1 MLLFRSRKRKKAP
14 EPELNQ
20 PLTPEAK
27 AEAKTNQEHPPLSST
42 LSENLT
48 TIQSIFANCTDFAY
62 RELKIGQE
70 QVPVLLLYVNGITD
84 EQTVNQD
91 ILKSL
96 VNIRCSNLEVSGSH
110 NLEIIKNVF
119 LEIGNITEIS
129 TIGEVADAVLTG
141 SVALLLEGTARA
153 LKIGTKGFEGR
164 IVTESITEGVVRGP
178 REGFTESLRTNTA
191 LLRRKIKTPNL
202 KLEKFVLGRTTKTE
216 VNIAYL
222 EGTANP
228 KVVAEVKKRIS
239 LIDVD
244 SVLESAY
251 IEEMIE
257 DEPFTVFP
265 QIDHSERPDKIA
277 AGILQGQVAIFTDGT
292 PFVLIV
298 PTMMFQFLQSSED
311 YYDRS
316 IYATSVRVVRF
327 IFLNFALLLP
337 AIYIAIVTFHRGLLP
352 TPLLL
357 SITAAREGVPFPTIV
372 EVLFMEVTFEALR
385 EAGIRLPKPV
395 GQAVS
400 IVGGL
405 VIGNAAVQASMVS
418 PTTVIVVA
426 LTGISSFGIP
436 SYSFALAIRILRFGM
451 ICLAA
456 TLGLFGMLLGLLVM
470 QAHLVSLRS
479 FGVPYFAPIAPF
491 NLKDMKDSVMRLPW
505 WAMGE
510 RPRLIANNN
519 NNNRQRQK
527 FFLKPAPPDEN
538 EQ

>member
-1 MLLFRSRKRKKAP
+1 M
-14 EPELNQ
+14 
-20 PLTPEAK
+20 
-27 AEAKTNQEHPPLSST
+27 AEANRASQENLLLSSS
-42 LSENLT
+42 LAENLT
-48 TIQSIFANCTDFAY
+48 TLQAIFVNCTDIGF

-70 QVPVLLLYVNGITD
+70 QIPVLLLYVNGIAD
-84 EQTVNQD
+84 EQTINQD
-91 ILKSL
+91 ILQSL
-96 VNIRCSNLEVSGSH
+96 VNIRCLNLELLGS
-110 NLEIIKNVF
+110 NNIEMIKNVF
-119 LEIGNITEIS
+119 LETSDITEMS
-129 TIGEVADAVLTG
+129 TIGEITDAILTG
-141 SVALLLEGTARA
+141 SVALLLEGTAKA
-153 LKIGTKGFEGR
+153 LKIGTKGFVGR
-164 IVTESITEGVVRGP
+164 LVSEPVTEGVVRGP

-191 LLRRKIKTPNL
+191 LLRRKIKTSKL
-202 KLEKFVLGRTTKTE
+202 KLEKFVLGQTTKTE

-228 KVVAEVKKRIS
+228 KVVAEVKNRIS

-292 PFVLIV
+292 PFVLIL

-316 IYATSVRVVRF
+316 IYATSIRVVRF
-327 IFLNFALLLP
+327 VFLNLALLLP
-337 AIYIAIVTFHRGLLP
+337 ALYIAITTFHRELLP
-352 TPLLL
+352 TPLLI
-357 SITAAREGVPFPTIV
+357 SITAAREGAPFPTVI
-372 EVLFMEVTFEALR
+372 EVLTMEVTFEALR

-405 VIGNAAVQASMVS
+405 VIGEAAVQASMVS
-418 PTTVIVVA
+418 PITVIIVA

-436 SYSFALAIRILRFGM
+436 SYSYALAIRILRFGM
-451 ICLAA
+451 ILLAS
-456 TLGLFGMLLGLLVM
+456 TLGFYGVLLGLLVM

-479 FGVPYFAPIAPF
+479 FGVPYFAPVAPF
-491 NLKDMKDSVMRLPW
+491 NLKDMKDSVMRVPW

-510 RPRLIANNN
+510 RPRLIAKNNK

-527 FFLKPAPPDEN
+527 FFLKPAQPEEDEH
-538 EQ
+538 

>member
-1 MLLFRSRKRKKAP
+1 MRLFRSRKTRKAP

-20 PLTPEAK
+20 PLATEAGQ
-27 AEAKTNQEHPPLSST
+27 ENQKNPPLSRI
-42 LSENLT
+42 LAENLDKLQT
-48 TIQSIFANCTDFAY
+48 MFANCTDFAY

-84 EQTVNQD
+84 EQTVNQN

-96 VNIRCSNLEVSGSH
+96 VNIRRSNLEVSGSSNL
-110 NLEIIKNVF
+110 NLEMIKNVF

-129 TIGEVADAVLTG
+129 TIGEVADAILTG
-141 SVALLLEGTARA
+141 SVALLLEGTAKA
-153 LKIGTKGFEGR
+153 LQIGTKGFEGR
-164 IVTESITEGVVRGP
+164 PVSEPVTEGVVRGP
-178 REGFTESLRTNTA
+178 REGFTESLRTNTS
-191 LLRRKIKTPNL
+191 LLRRKIKSPNL
-202 KLEKFVLGRTTKTE
+202 KLEKFVLGQTTKTE

-239 LIDVD
+239 LINVD

-257 DEPFTVFP
+257 DEPFSLFP

-316 IYATSVRVVRF
+316 IYATTIRLVRF
-327 IFLNFALLLP
+327 FFLNLALLLP
-337 AIYIAIVTFHRGLLP
+337 ALYIAITTFQTELLP
-352 TPLLL
+352 TPLLI
-357 SITAAREGVPFPTIV
+357 SITNAREGGPFPTVV
-372 EVLFMEVTFEALR
+372 EVLMMEVIFEALR
-385 EAGIRLPKPV
+385 EAGLRLPKPV

-405 VIGNAAVQASMVS
+405 VIGDAAVQAGMIS
-418 PTTVIVVA
+418 PATVIVVA

-451 ICLAA
+451 IISAA
-456 TLGLFGMLLGLLVM
+456 TLGLFGILLGLLVM
-470 QAHLVSLRS
+470 QVHLVSLRS
-479 FGVPYFAPIAPF
+479 FGVPYFAPLAPF
-491 NLKDMKDSVMRLPW
+491 NLKDSKDLLMRVPW

-510 RPRLIANNN
+510 RPRLISNS
-519 NNNRQRQK
+519 NNRQRQK
-527 FFLKPAPPDEN
+527 FYLKPAPPDEN
-538 EQ
+538 G

>member
-1 MLLFRSRKRKKAP
+1 MRTFHRRKMQRK
-14 EPELNQ
+14 PELELSQ
-20 PLTPEAK
+20 SLAADIE
-27 AEAKTNQEHPPLSST
+27 QENSPLSST
-42 LSENLT
+42 LAENLKT
-48 TIQSIFANCTDFAY
+48 LQTMFANCTDFAY

-70 QVPVLLLYVNGITD
+70 QVAVLLLYMNGITD

-96 VNIRCSNLEVSGSH
+96 VDIRCSKLEISGSH
-110 NLEIIKNVF
+110 NIEMIKNVF
-119 LEIGNITEIS
+119 LQIGNITEVS
-129 TIGEVADAVLTG
+129 TIGEVADAILTG
-141 SVALLLEGTARA
+141 SVALLLEGAARA
-153 LKIGTKGFEGR
+153 LKMGTKGLEGR
-164 IVTESITEGVVRGP
+164 PVTESITEGVVRGP
-178 REGFTESLRTNTA
+178 REGFTESLRKNTA

-202 KLEKFVLGRTTKTE
+202 KLEKFVLGQTTKTE

-228 KVVAEVKKRIS
+228 KVVAEVKKRIF
-239 LIDVD
+239 LIKVD

-251 IEEMIE
+251 IEELIE
-257 DEPFTVFP
+257 DSPFSLFP
-265 QIDHSERPDKIA
+265 QIEHSERPDKVA

-327 IFLNFALLLP
+327 LFLNLALLLP
-337 AIYIAIVTFHRGLLP
+337 ALYIAITTFHLELLP
-352 TPLLL
+352 TPLLI
-357 SITAAREGVPFPTIV
+357 SITAAREGGPFPTVV
-372 EVLFMEVTFEALR
+372 EVLLMEVTFEALR

-405 VIGNAAVQASMVS
+405 VIGDAAVQASMVS
-418 PTTVIVVA
+418 PATVIIVA
-426 LTGISSFGIP
+426 LTGIASFGIP
-436 SYSFALAIRILRFGM
+436 SYSFGLAIRVLRFGM
-451 ICLAA
+451 IILAA
-456 TLGLFGMLLGLLVM
+456 VLGLFGLLLGLLVM

-479 FGVPYFAPIAPF
+479 FGVPYFAPLAPF
-491 NLKDMKDSVMRLPW
+491 NLKDAKDLLIRFPW

-519 NNNRQRQK
+519 NRQRQK
-527 FFLKPAPPDEN
+527 FYLKPAPPDEN

>member
-1 MLLFRSRKRKKAP
+1 MPLFRSRKRKKAP
-14 EPELNQ
+14 ESELKQ
-20 PLTPEAK
+20 PLAVETEAK
-27 AEAKTNQEHPPLSST
+27 RENSPLSSS
-42 LSENLT
+42 LADNLT
-48 TIQSIFANCTDFAY
+48 KLQIIFANCTDLAY

-70 QVPVLLLYVNGITD
+70 QVPVLLLYINGITD

-96 VNIRCSNLEVSGSH
+96 VNIRCSNLEVLAS
-110 NLEIIKNVF
+110 NNIEMIQNVF
-119 LEIGNITEIS
+119 MEIGSIKEIS
-129 TIGEVADAVLTG
+129 TIEEVSDAILTG
-141 SVALLLEGTARA
+141 SVALLLEGTDRA
-153 LKIGTKGFEGR
+153 LQIGTKGFVGR
-164 IVTESITEGVVRGP
+164 LVSEPVTEGVVRGP
-178 REGFTESLRTNTA
+178 REGFTENLSTNTA
-191 LLRRKIKTPNL
+191 LLRRRIKTSNL
-202 KLEKFVLGRTTKTE
+202 KLEKFVLGQTTKTE

-222 EGTANP
+222 EGIANP
-228 KVVAEVKKRIS
+228 KVVREVKKRIS

-316 IYATSVRVVRF
+316 IFATSVRLVRF
-327 IFLNFALLLP
+327 FFLNLALLLP
-337 AIYIAIVTFHRGLLP
+337 ALYIAITTFHNELLP
-352 TPLLL
+352 TPLLI
-357 SITAAREGVPFPTIV
+357 SIAGAREGGPFPTVV
-372 EVLFMEVTFEALR
+372 EVLMMEVTFEALR
-385 EAGIRLPKPV
+385 EAGLRLPKPV

-405 VIGNAAVQASMVS
+405 VIGDAAVQAGMIS
-418 PTTVIVVA
+418 TATVIVVA
-426 LTGISSFGIP
+426 LTGISSFSVP

-451 ICLAA
+451 IGLASI
-456 TLGLFGMLLGLLVM
+456 LGLFGVLLGLLVM

-479 FGVPYFAPIAPF
+479 FGVPYFAPLAPF
-491 NLKDMKDSVMRLPW
+491 NLKDAKDLVLRFPW

-519 NNNRQRQK
+519 NRQRQK
-527 FFLKPAPPDEN
+527 FYLKPAPPDEN
-538 EQ
+538 G

>member
-1 MLLFRSRKRKKAP
+1 MPLFRTRKRKKTP

-20 PLTPEAK
+20 PLVPEA
-27 AEAKTNQEHPPLSST
+27 NQANSENQNNPSLSSS
-42 LSENLT
+42 LAENLT
-48 TIQSIFANCTDFAY
+48 TIQTTFANCTDFAY

-70 QVPVLLLYVNGITD
+70 QVPVLLLFVNGITD
-84 EQTVNQD
+84 EQTVNED
-91 ILKSL
+91 VLKSL
-96 VNIRCSNLEVSGSH
+96 VNIRCSNLEVSGS
-110 NLEIIKNVF
+110 NNIEMIKNVF
-119 LEIGNITEIS
+119 LEIGNIAEIS
-129 TIGEVADAVLTG
+129 TTGEVSDAILTG
-141 SVALLLEGTARA
+141 SVALLVEGTARA
-153 LKIGTKGFEGR
+153 LKIRTKGIEGR
-164 IVTESITEGVVRGP
+164 AISETVTEGVVRGP
-178 REGFTESLRTNTA
+178 REGFNESLRTNTA
-191 LLRRKIKTPNL
+191 LVRRRIKTPNL
-202 KLEKFVLGRTTKTE
+202 KLEKFVLGRVTKTE

-228 KVVAEVKKRIS
+228 KVVAEVKSRIS

-244 SVLESAY
+244 SILESAY

-257 DEPFTVFP
+257 DEPFSVFP
-265 QIDHSERPDKIA
+265 QIDHSERPDKVA

-292 PFVLIV
+292 PFVLLV

-316 IYATSVRVVRF
+316 IYATVIRMVRF
-327 IFLNFALLLP
+327 FFLNVALLLP
-337 AIYIAIVTFHRGLLP
+337 ALYIAVATYHRGLLP
-352 TPLLL
+352 TPLLI
-357 SITAAREGVPFPTIV
+357 SITAAREGVPFPTII

-395 GQAVS
+395 GQSVS

-405 VIGNAAVQASMVS
+405 VIGEAAVQAGMVS
-418 PTTVIVVA
+418 PTTVIAVA
-426 LTGISSFGIP
+426 LTGIASFGIP
-436 SYSFALAIRILRFGM
+436 SYSFGLAIRILRFVM
-451 ICLAA
+451 IFLAA

-491 NLKDMKDSVMRLPW
+491 NLKDLKDSVMRLPW

-510 RPRLIANNN
+510 RPRLIAKNN
-519 NNNRQRQK
+519 NNNRRRQK

-538 EQ
+538 QQ

>member
-1 MLLFRSRKRKKAP
+1 MRPFRAHKRKKVS
-14 EPELNQ
+14 EPVFDQ
-20 PLTPEAK
+20 PLATEAK
-27 AEAKTNQEHPPLSST
+27 PEKPESPPLSSS
-42 LSENLT
+42 LADNLT
-48 TIQSIFANCTDFAY
+48 ALQTAFANCTDLVC
-62 RELKIGQE
+62 RKLTLGQE
-70 QVPVLLLYVNGITD
+70 QVPALLLYMNGITD

-96 VNIRCSNLEVSGSH
+96 VNIRCSNLEAPGSKSI
-110 NLEIIKNVF
+110 EMIKNVF

-129 TIGEVADAVLTG
+129 AIGEVVDAVLAG
-141 SVALLLEGTARA
+141 SVALLLEGNASA
-153 LKIGTKGFEGR
+153 LNIGTKGFEGR
-164 IVTESITEGVVRGP
+164 IVTESVTEGVVRGP

-191 LLRRKIKTPNL
+191 LLRRKIKTSNL
-202 KLEKFVLGRTTKTE
+202 KLEKFVLGRVTKTE

-228 KVVAEVKKRIS
+228 KVIAEVKKRIS

-244 SVLESAY
+244 SILESAY

-265 QIDHSERPDKIA
+265 QLDHSERPDKIA

-298 PTMMFQFLQSSED
+298 PTMMSQFLQSSED

-316 IYATSVRVVRF
+316 IYAILVRAVRF
-327 IFLNFALLLP
+327 FFLNIALLLP
-337 AIYIAIVTFHRGLLP
+337 ALYIAVVTFHRGLLP

-357 SITAAREGVPFPTIV
+357 SITAARGGAPFPTVI
-372 EVLFMEVTFEALR
+372 EVLMMEITFEALR

-405 VIGNAAVQASMVS
+405 VIGEAVVQANMVS

-426 LTGISSFGIP
+426 LTGIASFGIP
-436 SYSFALAIRILRFGM
+436 SYSFALAIRILRFCM
-451 ICLAA
+451 IFLAA
-456 TLGLFGMLLGLLVM
+456 TLGLYGMLLGLLVM

-491 NLKDMKDSVMRLPW
+491 NLKDMKDSVLRLPW

-510 RPRLIANNN
+510 RPRLIAN

-538 EQ
+538 G

>member
-1 MLLFRSRKRKKAP
+1 MLLFRSRKRKKKP
-14 EPELNQ
+14 KPDFKQ
-20 PLTPEAK
+20 PLS
-27 AEAKTNQEHPPLSST
+27 AEAETKTNQENLPLSKT
-42 LSENLT
+42 LADNRT
-48 TIQSIFANCTDFAY
+48 TIQTIFANCTDFVF
-62 RELKIGQE
+62 RELSIGQE
-70 QVPVLLLYVNGITD
+70 RVPALLLYVNGIVD
-84 EQTVNQD
+84 EQTVNQN

-96 VNIRCSNLEVSGSH
+96 VNIQCSNLEISGS
-110 NLEIIKNVF
+110 NNNKIIKNVF
-119 LEIGNITEIS
+119 LEIDNISEIV
-129 TIGEVADAVLTG
+129 TFGEVADAVLTG
-141 SVALLLEGTARA
+141 SVALLLEGTAIA
-153 LKIGTKGFEGR
+153 LKIGTKGFQGR
-164 IVTESITEGVVRGP
+164 AVTEPVTEGVVRGP

-191 LLRRKIKTPNL
+191 LLRHKIKTPNL
-202 KLEKFVLGRTTKTE
+202 KLEKFILGKSTKTE

-228 KVVAEVKKRIS
+228 KVIAEVKKRIS

-251 IEEMIE
+251 IEELIE
-257 DEPFTVFP
+257 DQPFTVFP
-265 QIDHSERPDKIA
+265 QVDHSERPDKIA
-277 AGILQGQVAIFTDGT
+277 GGILQGQVAIFTDGT

-316 IYATSVRVVRF
+316 IYATTVRMVRF
-327 IFLNFALLLP
+327 FFLNLALLLP
-337 AIYIAIVTFHRGLLP
+337 SLYIAITTFHRGLLP

-357 SITAAREGVPFPTIV
+357 SITAARERAPFPTIV
-372 EVLFMEVTFEALR
+372 ETLFMEITFEALR

-405 VIGNAAVQASMVS
+405 VIGDAAVQASMVS

-426 LTGISSFGIP
+426 LTGIASFGIP
-436 SYSFALAIRILRFGM
+436 SYSFALAIRILRFPM
-451 ICLAA
+451 IIFAS
-456 TLGLFGMLLGLLVM
+456 TLGLFGILLGLLVM

-479 FGVPYFAPIAPF
+479 FGVPYFAPVAPF
-491 NLKDMKDSVMRLPW
+491 NLKDAKDLVMRFPW

-510 RPRLIANNN
+510 RPLLIATN

-527 FFLKPAPPDEN
+527 FFLKPAPQDKN
-538 EQ
+538 E

>member
-1 MLLFRSRKRKKAP
+1 MRPFRVRKRKRTP
-14 EPELNQ
+14 EPDLNQ
-20 PLTPEAK
+20 PVEDEA
-27 AEAKTNQEHPPLSST
+27 EQEKQSLSST
-42 LSENLT
+42 LAENLT
-48 TIQSIFANCTDFAY
+48 TIQTIFANCTDLIY
-62 RELKIGQE
+62 RDLKIGQE
-70 QVPVLLLYVNGITD
+70 QVPVLLVYLNGITD

-96 VNIRCSNLEVSGSH
+96 LNMRDSNLEASGSNNIQKIR
-110 NLEIIKNVF
+110 NLF

-129 TIGEVADAVLTG
+129 TSGEIVDAVLTG
-141 SVALLLEGTARA
+141 NVVLLLEGAAQA
-153 LKIGTKGFEGR
+153 LKIATKGFEGR
-164 IVTESITEGVVRGP
+164 IVSESVTEGVVRGP

-191 LLRRKIKTPNL
+191 LLRRKIKTPTL
-202 KLEKFVLGRTTKTE
+202 KLEKFVLGRVTKTE

-228 KVVAEVKKRIS
+228 KVVDEVKKRIS

-244 SVLESAY
+244 SILESAY

-257 DEPFTVFP
+257 DEPFTLFP

-277 AGILQGQVAIFTDGT
+277 AGILQGQVAVFTDGT

-316 IYATSVRVVRF
+316 VYATSVRVVRF
-327 IFLNFALLLP
+327 FFLNLALLLP
-337 AIYIAIVTFHRGLLP
+337 ALYIAVSTYHRGLLP
-352 TPLLL
+352 TPLLISL
-357 SITAAREGVPFPTIV
+357 TAARVGVPFPTIV

-405 VIGNAAVQASMVS
+405 VIGEAAVQASMVS

-426 LTGISSFGIP
+426 LTGIASFGIP
-436 SYSFALAIRILRFGM
+436 SYSFALAIRILRFVM
-451 ICLAA
+451 ILLAS

-479 FGVPYFAPIAPF
+479 FGVPYFAPLAPF
-491 NLKDMKDSVMRLPW
+491 NLKDAKDFVMRVPW

-510 RPRLIANNN
+510 RPRLIAKNN

-538 EQ
+538 QQ

>member
-1 MLLFRSRKRKKAP
+1 MRHLRTRKRKKIP
-14 EPELNQ
+14 EPELSQSVESDNQ
-20 PLTPEAK
+20 QESLPLC
-27 AEAKTNQEHPPLSST
+27 SS
-42 LSENLT
+42 LAENLDILQT
-48 TIQSIFANCTDFAY
+48 MFAKCTDFAY

-70 QVPVLLLYVNGITD
+70 HVPALLLYVNGITD

-96 VNIRCSNLEVSGSH
+96 VNIQCSNFEASGSH
-110 NLEIIKNVF
+110 NIEMIKNLFMEV
-119 LEIGNITEIS
+119 GNIKEIS
-129 TIGEVADAVLTG
+129 TIGEISDAILTG
-141 SVALLLEGTARA
+141 SVALLLEGTASA
-153 LKIGTKGFEGR
+153 LMIETKGLEGR
-164 IVTESITEGVVRGP
+164 PISESVTEGVVRGP
-178 REGFTESLRTNTA
+178 REGFTESLRKNTA
-191 LLRRKIKTPNL
+191 LVRRKIKTPSL
-202 KLEKFVLGRTTKTE
+202 KLEKFVLGQTTKTE

-239 LIDVD
+239 LIKVD

-257 DEPFTVFP
+257 DEPFTLFP

-316 IYATSVRVVRF
+316 IYATSVRLVRF
-327 IFLNFALLLP
+327 LFLNLALLLP
-337 AIYIAIVTFHRGLLP
+337 ALYIAITTFHRELLP
-352 TPLLL
+352 TPLLI
-357 SITAAREGVPFPTIV
+357 SITGAREGVPFPTVV
-372 EVLFMEVTFEALR
+372 EVLMMEVIFEALR
-385 EAGIRLPKPV
+385 EAGLRLPKQV

-405 VIGNAAVQASMVS
+405 VIGEAAVSAGMIS
-418 PTTVIVVA
+418 PATVIVVA
-426 LTGISSFGIP
+426 LTGISSFCIP
-436 SYSFALAIRILRFGM
+436 SYSFALAIRISRFGM
-451 ICLAA
+451 IVLSAI
-456 TLGLFGMLLGLLVM
+456 LGLFGMLLGLLVM

-479 FGVPYFAPIAPF
+479 FGVPYFAPLAPF
-491 NLKDMKDSVMRLPW
+491 NLKDMKDFVMRSPW
-505 WAMGE
+505 WAMIE
-510 RPRLIANNN
+510 RPRLIANND
-519 NNNRQRQK
+519 NRQRQK
-527 FFLKPAPPDEN
+527 FFRKPSPPDED

>member
-1 MLLFRSRKRKKAP
+1 MLPFLSRKRKKSP
-14 EPELNQ
+14 EPDTNQPPAGEATQTNQENQ
-20 PLTPEAK
+20 PLSNSLA
-27 AEAKTNQEHPPLSST
+27 
-42 LSENLT
+42 ENLT
-48 TIQSIFANCTDFAY
+48 TLKAVFANCTDVVY
-62 RELKIGQE
+62 RELEIGQE
-70 QVPVLLLYVNGITD
+70 QVPALLLYVNGITD
-84 EQTVNQD
+84 EQTVNQN

-96 VNIRCSNLEVSGSH
+96 VNIRRSNLEVSGS
-110 NLEIIKNVF
+110 NNIEVIKNLF
-119 LEIGNITEIS
+119 LEIGDITEIP

-141 SVALLLEGTARA
+141 SVALLLEGTAKA
-153 LKIGTKGFEGR
+153 LKIGTKSFAGR
-164 IVTESITEGVVRGP
+164 PVSEPVTEGVVRGP

-191 LLRRKIKTPNL
+191 LVRRRIKTPNL
-202 KLEKFVLGRTTKTE
+202 KLEKFVLGRVTKTE

-244 SVLESAY
+244 SILESAY

-265 QIDHSERPDKIA
+265 QIDHSERPDKVA
-277 AGILQGQVAIFTDGT
+277 AGILQGQVAVFTDGT

-298 PTMMFQFLQSSED
+298 PTMMFQLLQASED
-311 YYDRS
+311 YYERS
-316 IYATSVRVVRF
+316 IYATSIRVVRF
-327 IFLNFALLLP
+327 FFLNLALLLP
-337 AIYIAIVTFHRGLLP
+337 ALYIAVTTFHQGLIP
-352 TPLLL
+352 TPLLI
-357 SITAAREGVPFPTIV
+357 SITAARGGAPFPTII
-372 EVLFMEVTFEALR
+372 EVITMEVTFEALR
-385 EAGIRLPKPV
+385 EAGVRLPKPV

-405 VIGNAAVQASMVS
+405 VIGDAAVQASMVS
-418 PTTVIVVA
+418 PITVIVVA

-436 SYSFALAIRILRFGM
+436 SYSFALAIRVLRFVM
-451 ICLAA
+451 ILLAA
-456 TLGLFGMLLGLLVM
+456 TMGLYGMLLGLLVM

-479 FGVPYFAPIAPF
+479 FGVPYFAPLAPF
-491 NLKDMKDSVMRLPW
+491 NLKDMKDSVLRAPW

-510 RPRLIANNN
+510 RPRLIAKNN

>member
-1 MLLFRSRKRKKAP
+1 MLLFNSRKKTLSEQEKQTLA
-14 EPELNQ
+14 
-20 PLTPEAK
+20 
-27 AEAKTNQEHPPLSST
+27 AESKQANLENSPLSST
-42 LSENLT
+42 LVVNQT
-48 TIQSIFANCTDFAY
+48 TLQTMFTNCTDFVD

-70 QVPVLLLYVNGITD
+70 QAPALLLYVNGITD
-84 EQTVNQD
+84 KQTVNQV

-96 VNIRCSNLEVSGSH
+96 VNIQCSNTDVSGSVSI
-110 NLEIIKNVF
+110 EMIKNVF

-129 TIGEVADAVLTG
+129 TVGEVADAVLTE
-141 SVALLLEGTARA
+141 SVVLLLEGTARA

-164 IVTESITEGVVRGP
+164 AVSEAVTEGVVRGP
-178 REGFTESLRTNTA
+178 REGFTERLSTNTA
-191 LLRRKIKTPNL
+191 LLRRRIKTPNL
-202 KLEKFVLGRTTKTE
+202 KMEKFVLGRVTKTE

-228 KVVAEVKKRIS
+228 KVVAEVKKRLS

-257 DEPFTVFP
+257 DEPFSIFP

-277 AGILQGQVAIFTDGT
+277 AGILQGQVAIITDGT

-298 PTMMFQFLQSSED
+298 PTMMLHFLQSSED

-316 IYATSVRVVRF
+316 IYASSVRLVRF
-327 IFLNFALLLP
+327 FFLNLALLLP
-337 AIYIAIVTFHRGLLP
+337 ALYIAVATFHRELMP
-352 TPLLL
+352 TPLLIA
-357 SITAAREGVPFPTIV
+357 ITAAREGVPFPTIV

-385 EAGIRLPKPV
+385 EAGLRLPKPV

-405 VIGNAAVQASMVS
+405 VIGEAAVQASMVS

-426 LTGISSFGIP
+426 LTGIASFGIP
-436 SYSFALAIRILRFGM
+436 SYSFALAIRILRFVM
-451 ICLAA
+451 LMLASF
-456 TLGLFGMLLGLLVM
+456 LGIYGMLLGLLVM
-470 QAHLVSLRS
+470 QTHLVSLRS
-479 FGVPYFAPIAPF
+479 FGVPYFAPVAPF
-491 NLKDMKDSVMRLPW
+491 NLKDAKDIVFRAPW

-510 RPRLIANNN
+510 RPRLFAN

-538 EQ
+538 EK

>member
-1 MLLFRSRKRKKAP
+1 MRPFRSRKRKKVS
-14 EPELNQ
+14 EPELSQSLASESEAKQENQ
-20 PLTPEAK
+20 PL
-27 AEAKTNQEHPPLSST
+27 SSSLT
-42 LSENLT
+42 ENLT
-48 TIQSIFANCTDFAY
+48 TLRTIFDNCTDLAY

-84 EQTVNQD
+84 EQMVNQD

-96 VNIRCSNLEVSGSH
+96 VNIRCSYLEVSGS
-110 NLEIIKNVF
+110 NNIEIIKNVF
-119 LEIGNITEIS
+119 MEIGNISEIS
-129 TIGEVADAVLTG
+129 TIGEVSDSVLNG
-141 SVALLLEGTARA
+141 SVALLLEGNVRA
-153 LKIGTKGFEGR
+153 LKIGTKGLAGR
-164 IVTESITEGVVRGP
+164 IISEPVTEGVVRGP

-216 VNIAYL
+216 VNVAYL

-265 QIDHSERPDKIA
+265 QIDHSERPDKVA
-277 AGILQGQVAIFTDGT
+277 AGLLQGQVAIFTDGT

-298 PTMMFQFLQSSED
+298 PTMMVQFLQSSED

-316 IYATSVRVVRF
+316 IYATLVRVVRF
-327 IFLNFALLLP
+327 FFLNLALLLP
-337 AIYIAIVTFHRGLLP
+337 ALYIAITTFHRGLLP
-352 TPLLL
+352 TPLLI
-357 SITAAREGVPFPTIV
+357 SITAAREGAPFPTVI
-372 EVLFMEVTFEALR
+372 EVLTMEVTFEALR

-405 VIGNAAVQASMVS
+405 VIGEAAVQASMVS
-418 PTTVIVVA
+418 PTTVIIVA

-436 SYSFALAIRILRFGM
+436 SYSFALAIRVLRFVM
-451 ICLAA
+451 ILLASS
-456 TLGLFGMLLGLLVM
+456 LGLYGVLLGLLVM

-479 FGVPYFAPIAPF
+479 FGIPYFAPIAPF
-491 NLKDMKDSVMRLPW
+491 NLKDLKDSVIRLPW
-505 WAMGE
+505 WAMSE
-510 RPRLIANNN
+510 RPRLIAKNN
-519 NNNRQRQK
+519 NNNRTRQK

-538 EQ
+538 DE

>member
-1 MLLFRSRKRKKAP
+1 MRLFRSRKRKKAP
-14 EPELNQ
+14 EPELSH
-20 PLTPEAK
+20 PLA
-27 AEAKTNQEHPPLSST
+27 AEAKQETPSLNNSMT
-42 LSENLT
+42 ENLT
-48 TIQSIFANCTDFAY
+48 ILQTMFVNCTDFAY

-84 EQTVNQD
+84 EQTVNQE

-96 VNIRCSNLEVSGSH
+96 VNIQYSNLEDSSSN
-110 NLEIIKNVF
+110 NLEMIKNVF

-129 TIGEVADAVLTG
+129 TLGEVADAILTG
-141 SVALLLEGTARA
+141 SVVLLLEGTARA
-153 LKIGTKGFEGR
+153 LQIGTKGFVGR
-164 IVTESITEGVVRGP
+164 PVSESVTEGVVRGP

-202 KLEKFVLGRTTKTE
+202 KLEKFVLGRVTKTE

-222 EGTANP
+222 EGTVNS
-228 KVVAEVKKRIS
+228 KVVAEVKKRLS

-257 DEPFTVFP
+257 DESFTPFP
-265 QIDHSERPDKIA
+265 QIDHSERPDKVA

-316 IYATSVRVVRF
+316 IYATLIRLVRF
-327 IFLNFALLLP
+327 VFLNFALLLP
-337 AIYIAIVTFHRGLLP
+337 ALYIAITTFHRGLLP
-352 TPLLL
+352 TPLLI
-357 SITAAREGVPFPTIV
+357 SITAAREGAPFPTVI
-372 EVLFMEVTFEALR
+372 EVLMMEVTFEALR

-405 VIGNAAVQASMVS
+405 VIGDAAVQASMVS
-418 PTTVIVVA
+418 PITVIIVA

-436 SYSFALAIRILRFGM
+436 SYSFGLAIRILRFGM
-451 ICLAA
+451 ILLAS
-456 TLGLFGMLLGLLVM
+456 TLGLFGILLGLLVM

-479 FGVPYFAPIAPF
+479 FGVPYFAPLAPF
-491 NLKDMKDSVMRLPW
+491 NLRDAKDLIMRFPW

-519 NNNRQRQK
+519 NRQRQK
-527 FFLKPAPPDEN
+527 FFLKPEPPDEN

>member
-20 PLTPEAK
+20 PLTPESK
-27 AEAKTNQEHPPLSST
+27 QEKQENSSLSSSLAENMDT
-42 LSENLT
+42 LQT
-48 TIQSIFANCTDFAY
+48 MFVNCTDFAY

-70 QVPVLLLYVNGITD
+70 QVPVLLLYMNGITD
-84 EQTVNQD
+84 EQTVKQD

-96 VNIRCSNLEVSGSH
+96 MNIRCSNLEVSGSQ
-110 NLEIIKNVF
+110 NIEIIKNVF
-119 LEIGNITEIS
+119 MEIGNITDIS

-141 SVALLLEGTARA
+141 GVALLLEGTARA
-153 LKIGTKGFEGR
+153 LIMETKGFEGR
-164 IVTESITEGVVRGP
+164 VVSESVTEGVVRGP
-178 REGFTESLRTNTA
+178 REGFTESLRKNTA
-191 LLRRKIKTPNL
+191 LLRRKIKTPKL
-202 KLEKFVLGRTTKTE
+202 KLEKFVLGQTTKTE

-239 LIDVD
+239 LINID
-244 SVLESAY
+244 SVLESSY

-257 DEPFTVFP
+257 DEPFSLFP

-316 IYATSVRVVRF
+316 IYATSVRLVRF
-327 IFLNFALLLP
+327 LFLNLALLLP
-337 AIYIAIVTFHRGLLP
+337 ALYIAITTFHRELLP
-352 TPLLL
+352 TPLLI
-357 SITAAREGVPFPTIV
+357 SITGAREGGPFPTVV
-372 EVLFMEVTFEALR
+372 EVLMMEVIFEALR
-385 EAGIRLPKPV
+385 EAGLRLPKPV

-405 VIGNAAVQASMVS
+405 VIGDAAVQAGMIS
-418 PTTVIVVA
+418 PATVIVVA
-426 LTGISSFGIP
+426 LTGISSFSIP
-436 SYSFALAIRILRFGM
+436 SYSFALAIRVLRFGM
-451 ICLAA
+451 IILSA
-456 TLGLFGMLLGLLVM
+456 TLGLFGMLLGLLVL
-470 QAHLVSLRS
+470 QTHLVSLRS
-479 FGVPYFAPIAPF
+479 FGIPFFAPLAPF
-491 NLKDMKDSVMRLPW
+491 NLKDMKDLVIRSPW
-505 WAMGE
+505 WAMSE

-519 NNNRQRQK
+519 NRQRQK
-527 FFLKPAPPDEN
+527 FFRKPALPDEN

>member
-1 MLLFRSRKRKKAP
+1 MRLFRSRKRKKAP

-20 PLTPEAK
+20 TLAPEVNQA
-27 AEAKTNQEHPPLSST
+27 NQENLPLSSSLT
-42 LSENLT
+42 ENLT
-48 TIQSIFANCTDFAY
+48 TLQTIFANCADFAY

-70 QVPVLLLYVNGITD
+70 QVPVLLLFVNGITD
-84 EQTVNQD
+84 EQTVNED
-91 ILKSL
+91 VLKSL
-96 VNIRCSNLEVSGSH
+96 VNIRCSNLGVSGS
-110 NLEIIKNVF
+110 NTIEMIKNVF

-129 TIGEVADAVLTG
+129 TIGEVSDAVLTG

-153 LKIGTKGFEGR
+153 LQIGTKGFEGR
-164 IVTESITEGVVRGP
+164 IVSESVTEGVVRGP

-202 KLEKFVLGRTTKTE
+202 KLEKFVLGRVTKTE

-228 KVVAEVKKRIS
+228 KVVAEVKKRLS

-244 SVLESAY
+244 SILESSY

-257 DEPFTVFP
+257 DEPFSVFP

-316 IYATSVRVVRF
+316 IYATSVRLVRF
-327 IFLNFALLLP
+327 LFLNFALLLP
-337 AIYIAIVTFHRGLLP
+337 ALYIAITTFHRGLLP
-352 TPLLL
+352 TPLLI
-357 SITAAREGVPFPTIV
+357 SVTAAREGAPFPTII
-372 EVLFMEVTFEALR
+372 EVLAMEVTFEALR

-405 VIGNAAVQASMVS
+405 VIGQAVVQASMVS
-418 PTTVIVVA
+418 PITVIIVA

-451 ICLAA
+451 ILLAS
-456 TLGLFGMLLGLLVM
+456 TLGLYGILLGLLVM

-479 FGVPYFAPIAPF
+479 FGVPYFAPLAPF

-510 RPRLIANNN
+510 RPRLIAKNN

>member
-1 MLLFRSRKRKKAP
+1 MLPFRSRKRKRVP
-14 EPELNQ
+14 EPESNQ
-20 PLTPEAK
+20 HHG
-27 AEAKTNQEHPPLSST
+27 AEANQANQGNSPLSSS
-42 LSENLT
+42 LAANLT
-48 TIQSIFANCTDFAY
+48 TFQTVFANCTDFAY
-62 RELKIGQE
+62 RELKVGQE
-70 QVPVLLLYVNGITD
+70 QVPVLLLFVNGITD
-84 EQTVNQD
+84 EQTINEDV
-91 ILKSL
+91 LKSL
-96 VNIRCSNLEVSGSH
+96 VNIHSSNLDVSGS
-110 NLEIIKNVF
+110 NNIEMIKNQF
-119 LEIGNITEIS
+119 LEIGNIAEMT
-129 TIGEVADAVLTG
+129 TTGEVADAILTG
-141 SVALLLEGTARA
+141 SVALLLEGTDRA
-153 LKIGTKGFEGR
+153 LKIRTKGIEGR
-164 IVTESITEGVVRGP
+164 AISETVTEGVVRGP
-178 REGFTESLRTNTA
+178 REGFNESLRTNTS
-191 LLRRKIKTPNL
+191 LVRRRIKTPNL
-202 KLEKFVLGRTTKTE
+202 KMEKFVLGRVTKTE

-228 KVVAEVKKRIS
+228 KVVAEVRKRIS

-244 SVLESAY
+244 SILESAY

-257 DEPFTVFP
+257 DEPFSVFP

-316 IYATSVRVVRF
+316 IYAISVRVVRF
-327 IFLNFALLLP
+327 FFLNLALLLP
-337 AIYIAIVTFHRGLLP
+337 ALYIAVVTYHQGLLP
-352 TPLLL
+352 TQLLI

-405 VIGNAAVQASMVS
+405 VIGEAAVQASMVS

-426 LTGISSFGIP
+426 LTGIASFGIP
-436 SYSFALAIRILRFGM
+436 SYSYALAIRILRFAM
-451 ICLAA
+451 ILLSAI
-456 TLGLFGMLLGLLVM
+456 LGLYGMLLGLLVM

-479 FGVPYFAPIAPF
+479 FGVPYFAPVAPF
-491 NLKDMKDSVMRLPW
+491 NLKDMKDSVLRVPW

-510 RPRLIANNN
+510 RPRLIAKNN

-538 EQ
+538 E

>member
-1 MLLFRSRKRKKAP
+1 MRPFRVRKRKKAP

-20 PLTPEAK
+20 PVE
-27 AEAKTNQEHPPLSST
+27 AEAEQEKQSLSST
-42 LSENLT
+42 LAENLT
-48 TIQSIFANCTDFAY
+48 TIQTIFANCTDLIY

-70 QVPVLLLYVNGITD
+70 QVPVLLLYLNGITD
-84 EQTVNQD
+84 EQTINQD

-96 VNIRCSNLEVSGSH
+96 LNMRGSNLEARCSN
-110 NLEIIKNVF
+110 NIQKIKNVF

-129 TIGEVADAVLTG
+129 TSGEVVDDVLTG
-141 SVALLLEGTARA
+141 NVVLLLEGTAQA
-153 LKIGTKGFEGR
+153 LKIATKGFVGR
-164 IVTESITEGVVRGP
+164 VISESVTEGVVRGP
-178 REGFTESLRTNTA
+178 REGFTESLRTNTS

-202 KLEKFVLGRTTKTE
+202 KLEKFVLGRVTKTE

-228 KVVAEVKKRIS
+228 KVVDEVKKRIS

-244 SVLESAY
+244 SILESAY
-251 IEEMIE
+251 IEEMNE
-257 DEPFTVFP
+257 DAPFSIFP

-316 IYATSVRVVRF
+316 VYATSVRVVRF
-327 IFLNFALLLP
+327 FFLNLALLLP
-337 AIYIAIVTFHRGLLP
+337 ALYIAVSTYHRGLLP
-352 TPLLL
+352 TPLLISL
-357 SITAAREGVPFPTIV
+357 TAARVGVPFPTIV
-372 EVLFMEVTFEALR
+372 EVIFMEVTFEALR

-405 VIGNAAVQASMVS
+405 VIGEAVVQASMVS

-426 LTGISSFGIP
+426 LTGIASFGIP
-436 SYSFALAIRILRFGM
+436 SYSFALAIRILRFVM
-451 ICLAA
+451 ILLAS

-479 FGVPYFAPIAPF
+479 FGIPYFAPIAPF
-491 NLKDMKDSVMRLPW
+491 NFKDTKDFVMRLPW

-510 RPRLIANNN
+510 RPRLIAKNN

-538 EQ
+538 G

>member
-1 MLLFRSRKRKKAP
+1 MRLFRSRKRKKAP
-14 EPELNQ
+14 KPELSQ
-20 PLTPEAK
+20 PLAAETDAK
-27 AEAKTNQEHPPLSST
+27 QENPPLNNS
-42 LSENLT
+42 LAENLNT
-48 TIQSIFANCTDFAY
+48 LQTMFANCTDFTY
-62 RELKIGQE
+62 RELKIGLE
-70 QVPVLLLYVNGITD
+70 LVPVLLLYVNGITD
-84 EQTVNQD
+84 EQTVNQN

-96 VNIRCSNLEVSGSH
+96 VNIRCSNLEISRSN
-110 NLEIIKNVF
+110 NLEMIKNEF

-129 TIGEVADAVLTG
+129 TIGEVTDAILTG
-141 SVALLLEGTARA
+141 SVVLLLEGTARA
-153 LKIGTKGFEGR
+153 LQIGTKGFVGR
-164 IVTESITEGVVRGP
+164 PISESVTEGVVRGP

-202 KLEKFVLGRTTKTE
+202 KLEKFVLGRVTKTE
-216 VNIAYL
+216 VNIAYI
-222 EGTANP
+222 EGISNT
-228 KVVAEVKKRIS
+228 KVVDEVKKRIS

-257 DEPFTVFP
+257 DEAFTLFP
-265 QIDHSERPDKIA
+265 QIDHSERPDKVA

-298 PTMMFQFLQSSED
+298 PTMMIQFLQSSED

-316 IYATSVRVVRF
+316 IYATSVRLVRF
-327 IFLNFALLLP
+327 FFLNLALLLP
-337 AIYIAIVTFHRGLLP
+337 ALYIAITTFHRELLP
-352 TPLLL
+352 TPLLI
-357 SITAAREGVPFPTIV
+357 SITAAREGAPFPTVI
-372 EVLFMEVTFEALR
+372 EVLMMEVTFEALR

-405 VIGNAAVQASMVS
+405 VIGDAAVQASMVS
-418 PTTVIVVA
+418 PITVIIVA

-436 SYSFALAIRILRFGM
+436 SYSFALAIRVLRFGM
-451 ICLAA
+451 ILLAS
-456 TLGLFGMLLGLLVM
+456 TLGLYGILLGLLVM

-479 FGVPYFAPIAPF
+479 FGVPFFAPLAPF
-491 NLKDMKDSVMRLPW
+491 NLRDAKDLVMRFPW

-510 RPRLIANNN
+510 RPRLIAKNNN
-519 NNNRQRQK
+519 NNTQRQK

>member
-1 MLLFRSRKRKKAP
+1 MLPFRSRKRKKAP
-14 EPELNQ
+14 EPELCQ
-20 PLTPEAK
+20 PLAAE
-27 AEAKTNQEHPPLSST
+27 AEAKQENPPLSSS
-42 LSENLT
+42 LVENLT
-48 TIQSIFANCTDFAY
+48 TLQTIFANCTDFAY

-70 QVPVLLLYVNGITD
+70 QAPVLLLYINGITD

-96 VNIRCSNLEVSGSH
+96 VNIRCTNLEVSGS
-110 NLEIIKNVF
+110 NNIEMIKNVF
-119 LEIGNITEIS
+119 LEIGNISEIS
-129 TIGEVADAVLTG
+129 LVGEVSDAILTG

-164 IVTESITEGVVRGP
+164 IVSESVTEGVVRGP
-178 REGFTESLRTNTA
+178 REGFIESLRTNTA
-191 LLRRKIKTPNL
+191 LLRRKIKTPKL
-202 KLEKFVLGRTTKTE
+202 KLEKFVLGQTTMTE

-239 LIDVD
+239 MINVD

-251 IEEMIE
+251 IEELIE
-257 DEPFTVFP
+257 DSPFSMFP
-265 QIDHSERPDKIA
+265 QVEHTERPDKVA

-327 IFLNFALLLP
+327 LFLNLALLLP
-337 AIYIAIVTFHRGLLP
+337 ALYIAITTFHRELLP
-352 TPLLL
+352 TPLLI
-357 SITAAREGVPFPTIV
+357 SITAAREGAPFPTVV
-372 EVLFMEVTFEALR
+372 EVLMMEVTFEALR
-385 EAGIRLPKPV
+385 EAGIRLPKHV

-405 VIGNAAVQASMVS
+405 VIGEAAVQASMVS
-418 PTTVIVVA
+418 PATVIVVA

-451 ICLAA
+451 IILGS
-456 TLGLFGMLLGLLVM
+456 TLGLFGVLLGLLVM
-470 QAHLVSLRS
+470 QTHLVSLRS
-479 FGVPYFAPIAPF
+479 FGVPYFAPVAPF
-491 NLKDMKDSVMRLPW
+491 NLKDAKDLVMRVPW
-505 WAMGE
+505 WAMRE
-510 RPRLIANNN
+510 RPRLLAN

-527 FFLKPAPPDEN
+527 FYLKPAPPDEN

>member
-1 MLLFRSRKRKKAP
+1 MLPFRSRKRKKAP
-14 EPELNQ
+14 EPGLTQ
-20 PLTPEAK
+20 PLA
-27 AEAKTNQEHPPLSST
+27 AEVNQTNQENSPLSRS
-42 LSENLT
+42 LAENLT
-48 TIQSIFANCTDFAY
+48 TFQTMFANCTDFAY

-70 QVPVLLLYVNGITD
+70 QIPVLLLFVNGITD
-84 EQTVNQD
+84 EQTINEDV
-91 ILKSL
+91 LKSL
-96 VNIRCSNLEVSGSH
+96 VNIRCSTLEASGSN
-110 NLEIIKNVF
+110 NLDMVKNVF
-119 LEIGNITEIS
+119 MEIGNIAEMT
-129 TIGEVADAVLTG
+129 TTGEASDAILTG
-141 SVALLLEGTARA
+141 SVALLVEGTARA
-153 LKIGTKGFEGR
+153 LKIRTKGIQGR
-164 IVTESITEGVVRGP
+164 AISETVTEGVVRGP
-178 REGFTESLRTNTA
+178 REGFNESLRTNTA
-191 LLRRKIKTPNL
+191 LVRRRIKTPNL
-202 KLEKFVLGRTTKTE
+202 KMEKFVLGRVTKTE

-244 SVLESAY
+244 SILESAY

-316 IYATSVRVVRF
+316 IYATAVRVVRF
-327 IFLNFALLLP
+327 FFLNLALLLP
-337 AIYIAIVTFHRGLLP
+337 ALYIAVTTFHRELLP
-352 TPLLL
+352 TSLLI
-357 SITAAREGVPFPTIV
+357 SITAARAGAPFPTII
-372 EVLFMEVTFEALR
+372 EVLFMEITFEALR

-405 VIGNAAVQASMVS
+405 VIGQAAVQANMVS
-418 PTTVIVVA
+418 PTTVIIVA

-436 SYSFALAIRILRFGM
+436 SYSFALAIRILRFAM
-451 ICLAA
+451 IVLAA

-510 RPRLIANNN
+510 RPRLIAKNN

-538 EQ
+538 R